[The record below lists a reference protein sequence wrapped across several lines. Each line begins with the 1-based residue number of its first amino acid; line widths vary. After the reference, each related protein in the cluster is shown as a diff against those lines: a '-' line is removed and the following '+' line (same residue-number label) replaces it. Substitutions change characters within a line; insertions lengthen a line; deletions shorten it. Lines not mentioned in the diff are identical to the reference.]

1 MQTMQPFMIIADFE
15 TFSNKLNQIKPYS
28 FGMFIHCIFDENN
41 NQLSYFTIKSCL
53 DKFFV
58 HLKYHVNKINKI
70 KARPNP
76 YSNSNAYK
84 NNTNEIICLICNKE
98 ILTNKPHAIDIIVKK
113 TGYFYGLKHSESK
126 GRKNQLTILCHN
138 GSKFDFRLIISYLA
152 EKSFDSNISCISNS
166 MKTFLTFSVSNFDN
180 TIMNIRFID
189 SYKDLSSPLDGI
201 VKSLLNNDTDINS
214 IKNKFPS
221 LCQYFEDKAFNLLRK
236 RVYPYDYMDENWE
249 KRLKEKELP
258 NIEYFNSSLSNTK
271 FNTKSSIED
280 YNYAK
285 ETYNFFGCKKK
296 ID

>member
-1 MQTMQPFMIIADFE
+1 
-15 TFSNKLNQIKPYS
+15 
-28 FGMFIHCIFDENN
+28 
-41 NQLSYFTIKSCL
+41 
-53 DKFFV
+53 
-58 HLKYHVNKINKI
+58 
-70 KARPNP
+70 
-76 YSNSNAYK
+76 
-84 NNTNEIICLICNKE
+84 
-98 ILTNKPHAIDIIVKK
+98 
-113 TGYFYGLKHSESK
+113 
-126 GRKNQLTILCHN
+126 
-138 GSKFDFRLIISYLA
+138 
-152 EKSFDSNISCISNS
+152 
-166 MKTFLTFSVSNFDN
+166 
-180 TIMNIRFID
+180 MNLRFID

-296 ID
+296 KD